1 MALFVAKL
9 QKMSH
14 YLWKLIRK
22 PTFQAVTMAAVFVT
36 ILLFV
41 SIHLTYDSYHA
52 TALDLGLFAQSLKY
66 TLLGN
71 PLYNTIEGLP
81 HLAHHF
87 SPILFLL
94 VPIYWIAPYTETL
107 LVVQG
112 AALGLSGYLVYILA
126 RHYKLSHRTSL
137 FVEGLFFINPLV
149 WGVALFDF
157 HPVALA
163 IPTLLLMFIGL
174 IQKRWVLFTIGL
186 ILSLMTKEDVVIALG
201 VFGLVMFIAH
211 YLKNRKVDDV
221 SVRIFY
227 SALIT
232 YGIAILVSLAASKGD
247 YPPMLTYA
255 TVRYE
260 YLGQPIVSAILG
272 AIQTFFSV
280 EALFLVSAYLVPLAF
295 LPLFS
300 LRWAAPGLFIL
311 AISLLSTYSAQHHQL
326 LQYPAAAIPFLFMA
340 LINTLAHMREKRSLQ
355 SLIMKAGKRLLIY
368 LVSLMVIAALL
379 INFYPTSRL
388 RVATLPG
395 PHEEAINRVI
405 ALVPDGATVTANNNI
420 FPHLCSRT
428 DAYLPRL
435 IHRYSPIENGDWGF
449 PDRETAYVVIDRVYK
464 QRYIG
469 GYWEDVVIDELN
481 EKYELVAEFDG
492 ARLYRLRHG
501 N

>member
-1 MALFVAKL
+1 MTLFVTNLRKIRPN
-9 QKMSH
+9 
-14 YLWKLIRK
+14 LWKLIRK
-22 PTFQAVTMAAVFVT
+22 PTFQAVTLVTVYVAVV
-36 ILLFV
+36 LFV
-41 SIHLTYDSYHA
+41 SIHLLHDSYRA

-66 TLLGN
+66 TLQGN
-71 PLYNTIEGLP
+71 PLYHTIGGLS
-81 HLAHHF
+81 HLAYHF

-94 VPIYWIAPYTETL
+94 VPIYWIAPYPETL

-163 IPTLLLMFIGL
+163 IPTLLIMFIGL

-232 YGIAILVSLAASKGD
+232 YGIAILVSLAASEGD
-247 YPPMLTYA
+247 FPRMLTYA

-260 YLGQPIVSAILG
+260 YLGQPVGQAILG
-272 AIQTFFSV
+272 AIQTFFSP
-280 EALFLVSAYLVPLAF
+280 ESLFLVIAYLVPLGL

-311 AISLLSTYSAQHHQL
+311 AINLLSTTPAQHYWLRQS
-326 LQYPAAAIPFLFMA
+326 ATAAIPFLFIAM
-340 LINTLAHMREKRSLQ
+340 IITLTQIKERTDPQLLLTK
-355 SLIMKAGKRLLIY
+355 IWKRLPVYML
-368 LVSLMVIAALL
+368 IAALL

-388 RVATLPG
+388 RIATLPG

-405 ALVPDGATVTANNNI
+405 SLIPDGATVTANNNI
-420 FPHLCSRT
+420 FPHLVSRT
-428 DAYLPRL
+428 DAYLPQY
-435 IHRYSPIENGDWGF
+435 IDPYTPIDSGNWGF
-449 PDRETAYVVIDRVYK
+449 PDRETEYVVIDRVYK